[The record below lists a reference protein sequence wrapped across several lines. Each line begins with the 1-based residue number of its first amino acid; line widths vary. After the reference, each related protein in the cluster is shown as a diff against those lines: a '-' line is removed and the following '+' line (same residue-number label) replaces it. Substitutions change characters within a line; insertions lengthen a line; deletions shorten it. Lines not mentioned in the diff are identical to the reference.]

1 MADGDIGVQH
11 KWMPVIY
18 ANFYGILTKAAKR
31 LGYALAIH
39 GSMGR
44 DFDLIAVAWT
54 DQAVSPEFLVYNL
67 AHSIG
72 AWIDDEPEL
81 DVEQKP
87 HGRLAYTIG
96 TGGGG
101 YIDLSVIGP
110 RKAPE

>member
-1 MADGDIGVQH
+1 MAETDIGTRH

-18 ANFYGILTKAAKR
+18 ANYYGILIKVAER

-54 DQAVSPEFLVYNL
+54 DHATSPEFLVYSL

-72 AWIDDEPEL
+72 ADGPDAEP
-81 DVEQKP
+81 EQKP
-87 HGRLAYTIG
+87 HGRMAYTIG

-101 YIDLSVIGP
+101 YIDISVIGSEQ
-110 RKAPE
+110 KKTSE